1 MNALTGPHHLQPQK
15 PAARLLPRVCM
26 LRPEEPRLEGLD
38 AWVNQLQ
45 GRWQRLR
52 LSSRRLR
59 RQAEQA
65 RALCEQMAELDDQA
79 LQHQLQAARE
89 ALRRDPAQA
98 RGALL
103 QALAVVGQ
111 FAHRNLG
118 LQPYAVQFMGALAI
132 HQGHLAE
139 MATGEGKTLTVG
151 LAGVLAGLSGR
162 PCHIITSND
171 YLARRDAEEMAP
183 LFRACGLAVSAVHA
197 ELKPHQRSQHHDHDV
212 VYLTAKELL
221 ADHLRDQIGP
231 GAGAERARAELAAWL
246 GIGDSGHALG
256 ASPEGCL
263 LVRGL
268 HTAIVDEAD
277 SILIDEAV
285 TPLILAAPRESRGL
299 AEAVQC
305 VGALAD
311 QLVKGRDYT
320 LMEKARSVL
329 LLPPALDR
337 LTALSAE
344 IAPVWRTAARR
355 EELLR
360 QALLVRHFFQPG
372 QQYVV
377 QDGEI
382 VLLDEFTGRMTP
394 GRSLTA
400 GLHQAIEA
408 HEGVAITD
416 PNESLTQ
423 MSFQAFFSRFPR
435 LCGCSGTAMEA
446 ADELWRVYGLK
457 VVRIPTHRPRQTV
470 YRPPVVLPDT
480 EAKWD
485 AIAAEVRA
493 EHARG
498 RPVLVGVRSV
508 GASLGLAKR
517 LADLPGVRVLNALTH
532 DQEAAIV
539 ADAGQ
544 PGRIT
549 LATNMA
555 GRGTDIRLGEGVAA
569 CGGLHVIV
577 AEVNESARVD
587 RQLAGRCGRQGDP
600 GSVSSYYAPDDELAR
615 RMIPTSLRSSL
626 LALAGR
632 SSPGLAQLAQQ
643 GLRWA
648 QRQTEAQAFARRWSV
663 LKADEWMRTA
673 LPFSS
678 TGGRL

>member
-1 MNALTGPHHLQPQK
+1 MTHHLQPT
-15 PAARLLPRVCM
+15 PASRLLPRVCT
-26 LRPEEPRLEGLD
+26 LRPETPRLEGLD
-38 AWVNQLQ
+38 AWVHQWQ
-45 GRWQRLR
+45 GRWLR
-52 LSSRRLR
+52 LWLRASGLR
-59 RQAEQA
+59 RQAGQVLT
-65 RALCEQMAELDDQA
+65 RCEQMAELDDQA
-79 LQHQLQAARE
+79 LQQRLQTARE
-89 ALRRDPAQA
+89 ALRCDPVQA
-98 RGALL
+98 RGELL
-103 QALAVVGQ
+103 DVLAVVGQ
-111 FAHRNLG
+111 LARRSLG
-118 LQPYAVQFMGALAI
+118 LQPYEVQFMGALAI
-132 HQGHLAE
+132 HRGCLAE

-151 LAGVLAGLSGR
+151 LAGVLAGMSGR
-162 PCHIITSND
+162 PCHIITAND
-171 YLARRDAEEMAP
+171 YLARRDAEDMGP
-183 LFRACGLAVSAVHA
+183 LYRACGLRVSAVHA
-197 ELKPHQRSQHHDHDV
+197 ELKPQLRPQQHDSDV

-231 GAGAERARAELAAWL
+231 GGAAERARAELAAWL
-246 GIGDSGHALG
+246 GKGPSAQSLG
-256 ASPEGCL
+256 SVPAGSL

-311 QLVKGRDYT
+311 QLIEGRDYT
-320 LMEKARSVL
+320 LMVKTRSVS
-329 LLPPALDR
+329 LLPSALER
-337 LTALSAE
+337 LTAIAVD

-372 QQYVV
+372 HQYVV
-377 QDGEI
+377 QDGEV

-394 GRSLTA
+394 GRALTA

-446 ADELWRVYGLK
+446 ADELWRVYGLQ
-457 VVRIPTHRPRQTV
+457 VLRIPTHRPRQTL
-470 YRPPVVLPDT
+470 YRPPVVVPDAQ
-480 EAKWD
+480 AKWA

-508 GASLGLAKR
+508 GASQKLAEC
-517 LADLPGVRVLNALTH
+517 LADLPGVHVLNALTH
-532 DQEAAIV
+532 EQEATIV

-544 PGRIT
+544 AGRVT

-555 GRGTDIRLGEGVAA
+555 GRGTDIRLGEGVALH
-569 CGGLHVIV
+569 GGLHVIV

-600 GSVSSYYAPDDELAR
+600 GSVSTYYAADDDLAR
-615 RMIPTSLRSSL
+615 RMLPGALRRSL
-626 LALAGR
+626 LVLAGR
-632 SSPGLAQLAQQ
+632 RVPGLARLAQWS
-643 GLRWA
+643 LRWA

-663 LKADEWMRTA
+663 LKADEWMRSA

-678 TGGRL
+678 TGARL